1 MQIQVTD
8 NNDKAVNVRR
18 RNVQN
23 YPNKDCINNYSLFI
37 TNENQCVTKLF
48 KYIGFSKNF
57 LSYRFV
63 FQIEYVKGWRPFL
76 LLKAWKNQQEAPVSP
91 QWLYDWSLMGD
102 VHRSAVYLGFENLYF
117 SLKSVIFVNYCI
129 FFLIITI
136 NNS

>member
-23 YPNKDCINNYSLFI
+23 YTNKDYINNCSLFI

-57 LSYRFV
+57 LSYHFV
-63 FQIEYVKGWRPFL
+63 FQIEYVKG
-76 LLKAWKNQQEAPVSP
+76 
-91 QWLYDWSLMGD
+91 
-102 VHRSAVYLGFENLYF
+102 
-117 SLKSVIFVNYCI
+117 
-129 FFLIITI
+129 
-136 NNS
+136 